1 MKAQLVPGKPGQFE
15 VFVDGQL
22 VVGKEQ
28 VSFLARLLGNK
39 GIPAEEKVLA
49 LLRDFS

>member
-1 MKAQLVPGKPGQFE
+1 VPGKPGQFE
-15 VFVDGQL
+15 VFVDDQL

-39 GIPAEEKVLA
+39 GIPPEEKVLA
-49 LLRDFS
+49 LLKGRIE